1 MFLSHADVSLPQT
14 NKPILGG
21 GLRLEKRGDDVE
33 LPLKTNRYGNDWVHE
48 QGLPGK
54 VGGPADIQPATA
66 LGPGG
71 GGRMQGW
78 PDVRGGQRSHSRR
91 GVT

>member
-54 VGGPADIQPATA
+54 VGGPQTSSPQLHWG
-66 LGPGG
+66 LGVAVACRA
-71 GGRMQGW
+71 GRM
-78 PDVRGGQRSHSRR
+78 
-91 GVT
+91 